1 MSSTLL
7 QRGDGTQIRDDGL
20 ETLQRNHQLYGVWI
34 MELQMSKNH
43 IRVFTLSVLCVLL
56 VVPCGASAADKLFA
70 IYSARVM
77 SQSYPWIAEEAGIFK
92 KYDWESALVFVTP
105 GPPAVAAIL
114 SGFSELAVIGAA
126 TVTSPTVQGS
136 SVPVRLAVL
145 R

>member
-20 ETLQRNHQLYGVWI
+20 EKHCKEISQIVGFSSTNPVSREVWI

-43 IRVFTLSVLCVLL
+43 IRVFALSVLCVLLL

-77 SQSYPWIAEEAGIFK
+77 SQSYPWIAEEAGLFK
-92 KYDWESALVFVTP
+92 KYDLEIPL
-105 GPPAVAAIL
+105 
-114 SGFSELAVIGAA
+114 
-126 TVTSPTVQGS
+126 
-136 SVPVRLAVL
+136 
-145 R
+145 